1 MNKLTAV
8 VLSIGILAGC
18 AQDVPLSPKETLHPP
33 WPESIVEYNQKWQVK
48 VIDGNP
54 WVGMPFED
62 SQEFRIWLN
71 DVKRYVHD
79 QKTMLCYYRSGL
91 KEEKCQ

>member
-1 MNKLTAV
+1 MIKLTAV

-18 AQDVPLSPKETLHPP
+18 AQDVPLSPKETLHPA

-79 QKTMLCYYRSGL
+79 QKTMICYYRSGL

>member
-1 MNKLTAV
+1 MIKLTAV
-8 VLSIGILAGC
+8 VLSIGILVGC
-18 AQDVPLSPKETLHPP
+18 AQDVPLSPKETLHPQ

>member
-1 MNKLTAV
+1 MIKLTAV

-18 AQDVPLSPKETLHPP
+18 AQDVPLSPKETLHPS

>member
-1 MNKLTAV
+1 MIKLTAV
-8 VLSIGILAGC
+8 VLSISILAGC
-18 AQDVPLSPKETLHPP
+18 AQDVPLSPKETLHPL

-79 QKTMLCYYRSGL
+79 QKTMICYYRSGL